1 MKRMKN
7 KWAWICLAVVCLIIV
22 IYFVTTERPSSE
34 PETMTIDYEFHHLTY
49 NELKKEAD
57 VIARVKAEDELTEE
71 SSFEIVSRNSGDTVG
86 VFAERT
92 CSVIE
97 YYKDE
102 TGEKLKELTII
113 EPAGV
118 IDGVINHMGG
128 YMCLDKGV
136 EYVLFLDIDRTTGNK
151 YIISGNNGMVRI
163 EGSNWENPEFPEIA
177 EGITG
182 DSLKTDNVNLGK

>member
-34 PETMTIDYEFHHLTY
+34 PETMTIDYEFHHFTY
-49 NELKKEAD
+49 DKLKEEAD
-57 VIARVKAEDELTEE
+57 VIARVKVEDELTEE
-71 SSFEIVSRNSGDTVG
+71 SSFEIVSHKSEKLAG
-86 VFAERT
+86 VFAERK

-102 TGEKLKELTII
+102 TGENLKELTII

-118 IDGVINHMGG
+118 IDGVINHMGS

-136 EYVLFLDIDRTTGNK
+136 ESILFLNIDRTTGNK
-151 YIISGNNGMVRI
+151 YIISVCVCYSI
-163 EGSNWENPEFPEIA
+163 SSNILFCWY
-177 EGITG
+177 
-182 DSLKTDNVNLGK
+182 